1 MPGVDDRGMQPVSE
15 ADLFFICSASRAV
28 VDDAE
33 QLVTRCTIRTWLPG
47 QGGRETTSYSTV
59 GRRPSCDGQPA
70 ELNERKEKRVSSE
83 SKIKIAHLAGPTATI
98 QNSPPLV
105 TSNKARRKYGLP
117 LRKNLNGTD
126 PRFDVLRAQRLAAPT
141 TVYVECFSAHPMEA
155 DAAELYGPPD
165 GFLNAKGEFR
175 KERSSPQDTA
185 VFEIELRPE
194 DGVYPLPYMARQANG
209 QAWEEECVS
218 PGAPADQARQGFY
231 PDGSRSFQEID
242 RLSVGPE
249 GVGNLISSIADVDF
263 YRMLPTAG
271 YTKGLL
277 AALRTDVGEGDIPR
291 ETRGKDFFAYKPF
304 HLNESPPRPSLARL
318 TNAAQRILTDRKY
331 DGAIFTQGSPQ
342 VEETAY
348 WLNLLIDTTVPICGT
363 AAQRPHGEI
372 SNDGPRNLTDLVK
385 YIASR
390 VWADEHGR
398 NRAGVIV
405 LQEHRIFAAREV
417 MKVDA
422 RPGGYIATG
431 GHGGILGGMG
441 TYGVA
446 VLHYVPALKHTYQ
459 SEVNMSKIPSA
470 VLVARATGDRIE
482 LTETKIKDADGSLFE
497 AAIPSVTIVK
507 DGGYYAEEYFDDP
520 SATTDLERML
530 AQKLSTNRLA
540 GFVTEG
546 LTPYGVMT
554 SAVRQAVLQRAIYAG
569 LPVVRVGRGSPEGF
583 ADRHDY
589 FIAGSNLTSTKAR
602 MLLMA
607 CLLKL
612 GSLPPAK
619 DPASPTAEELA
630 STRRAVA
637 AYQAIF
643 DTH

>member
-1 MPGVDDRGMQPVSE
+1 MQPVSE

-520 SATTDLERML
+520 SVTTDLERML

-569 LPVVRVGRGSPEGF
+569 LPVVRVGRGSPDGF